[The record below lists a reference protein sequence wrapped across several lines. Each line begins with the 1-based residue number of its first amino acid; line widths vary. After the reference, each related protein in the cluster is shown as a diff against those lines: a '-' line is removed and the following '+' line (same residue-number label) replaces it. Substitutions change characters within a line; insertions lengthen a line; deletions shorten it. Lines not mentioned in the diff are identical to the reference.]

1 MRWRD
6 SIWLIAAA
14 LALAGGEARA
24 QAAAPSVD
32 PAADGQNEAAG
43 EPDTAETGKTEKGQ
57 PVEVGQADFAG
68 IDKLLPIGKTARKVT
83 LPAVDAQNRLS
94 SVTTIGKITRL
105 DQENFLLDKVDI
117 TSLNHDRPDP
127 ATGQAEK
134 TEMKIASGTYNHST
148 KILASDRP
156 FSIRWPTMH
165 LSGQTLIYDSLAG
178 HALIKGHSQL
188 LMAPPTPPAD
198 PASSSPAEPAPS
210 PGSPTPTDP
219 KPQ

>member
-6 SIWLIAAA
+6 SILLIGAA
-14 LALAGGEARA
+14 LALAGGEMRA
-24 QAAAPSVD
+24 QETPAGVA
-32 PAADGQNEAAG
+32 PAADGPSEAA
-43 EPDTAETGKTEKGQ
+43 ETADTAEPAKKEKTQ
-57 PVEVGQADFAG
+57 QVEVGQTDLG
-68 IDKLLPIGKTARKVT
+68 GLDKLLPIGKTARKVT

-94 SVTTIGKITRL
+94 SVTTIAKITRL

-117 TSLNHDRPDP
+117 TSLDHDHPDP
-127 ATGQAEK
+127 ATGQPEK

-165 LSGQTLIYDSLAG
+165 LAGQTLIYDSLAG

-188 LMAPPTPPAD
+188 LIAPPRPPAGA
-198 PASSSPAEPAPS
+198 ASPSPAEPAPS
-210 PGSPTPTDP
+210 PGDSTPTDP
-219 KPQ
+219 QPQ